1 MALESGLGKPS
12 RSSVHHSQAWPA
24 APPLYA
30 PSTFSSLLNW
40 NLHMDRASGSP
51 NFYLLVH
58 QPRPGMWARMKL
70 MLCLLHHT
78 SLLEQLHLMCD
89 SVTLG
94 VRGCHGGHET
104 NPRCEPRQQ
113 RLLAPSPGTCTPHC
127 HSPNQSRFKDV
138 ALRE

>member
-1 MALESGLGKPS
+1 MGLESGLGKPS

-30 PSTFSSLLNW
+30 PSTFSTLLNW

-51 NFYLLVH
+51 NFCLRVH

-70 MLCLLHHT
+70 LHHT
-78 SLLEQLHLMCD
+78 SLLEQLPLMCD

-94 VRGCHGGHET
+94 VRGCHGGRET
-104 NPRCEPRQQ
+104 SLRCEPRQQ
-113 RLLAPSPGTCTPHC
+113 RLLAPSPGTWIPH
-127 HSPNQSRFKDV
+127 PPVIPLTRVVSRM
-138 ALRE
+138 